1 MSSSYAQGGMPGT
14 AGGSSAKQTEGMF
27 QGLSNF
33 LAAGGS
39 IDEYMIRAFPQTAG
53 KSFANMKRYGALP
66 TGLSTAA
73 KRAGAAKVGG
83 MLSRRVPLAGGI
95 LQTIGGDPIGGA
107 GTAIGGTIGASIG
120 TAIMPGVGTVV
131 GGLIGGGIGQ
141 SATRGLAGIDM
152 SDPYSG
158 PDISIPL
165 FGGIPIT
172 PYAKTKKAKKRAR
185 EELGKDM
192 EAMEPFIQKQMGRE
206 MAAQQQVI
214 TGNLMNTALANAR
227 FGR

>member
-1 MSSSYAQGGMPGT
+1 MVAAPGQFMGGT
-14 AGGSSAKQTEGMF
+14 AGPNADDTGGLF

-33 LAAGGS
+33 LMAGGT

-53 KSFANMKRYGALP
+53 KQFANMKKFGALP
-66 TGLSTAA
+66 TGLSKAA
-73 KRAGAAKVGG
+73 VRGGASKVGG
-83 MLSRRVPLAGGI
+83 MLSRRVPLAGGL
-95 LQTIGGDPIGGA
+95 LQTLGGDPIGGA

-131 GGLIGGGIGQ
+131 GGLVGSGIGQ
-141 SATRGLAGIDM
+141 TATRGLAGIDIN
-152 SDPYSG
+152 DPYSG
-158 PDISIPL
+158 PDLNLFGIPL
-165 FGGIPIT
+165 T
-172 PYAKTKKAKKRAR
+172 PYAKTKKKKERAR

>member
-1 MSSSYAQGGMPGT
+1 MYGVYGT
-14 AGGSSAKQTEGMF
+14 GNTETKPEGMF
-27 QGLSNF
+27 QGLANF
-33 LAAGGS
+33 LAAGGT
-39 IDEYMIRAFPQTAG
+39 IDEYMVRAFPQTAG
-53 KSFANMKRYGALP
+53 LKNMKQFGALP
-66 TGLSTAA
+66 KGLSKAA
-73 KRAGAAKVGG
+73 VRGGASKVGG

-131 GGLIGGGIGQ
+131 GGLVGSGIGQ
-141 SATRGLAGIDM
+141 TATRGLAGIDM

-172 PYAKTKKAKKRAR
+172 PYAKTKKAR
-185 EELGKDM
+185 ERDRKERTKDM

-214 TGNLMNTALANAR
+214 TGNLMQTALGNAR

>member
-107 GTAIGGTIGASIG
+107 GTALGGTIGASIG
-120 TAIMPGVGTVV
+120 TAVLPGIGTVV
-131 GGLIGGGIGQ
+131 GGLVGGGIGQ
-141 SATRGLAGIDM
+141 SATRGLAGIDIN
-152 SDPYSG
+152 DPYSG
-158 PDISIPL
+158 PDLNLFGIPL
-165 FGGIPIT
+165 T
-172 PYAKTKKAKKRAR
+172 PYAKTKKKKERAR

>member
-1 MSSSYAQGGMPGT
+1 MLGVYGT
-14 AGGSSAKQTEGMF
+14 GTTETPQTEGMF

-39 IDEYMIRAFPQTAG
+39 IDEFMVRAFPQTAG
-53 KSFANMKRYGALP
+53 IKMKQFGALP
-66 TGLSTAA
+66 KGLSKAA
-73 KRAGAAKVGG
+73 VRGGASKVGG

-131 GGLIGGGIGQ
+131 GGLVGSGIGQ
-141 SATRGLAGIDM
+141 TATRGLAGIDIN
-152 SDPYSG
+152 DPYSG
-158 PDISIPL
+158 PDLNLFGIPL
-165 FGGIPIT
+165 T
-172 PYAKTKKAKKRAR
+172 PYAKTKKKRERAR

>member
-1 MSSSYAQGGMPGT
+1 MLGVYGT
-14 AGGSSAKQTEGMF
+14 GTTETPQTEGMF

-39 IDEYMIRAFPQTAG
+39 IDEFMVRAFPQTAG
-53 KSFANMKRYGALP
+53 VKMKQFGALP
-66 TGLSTAA
+66 KGLSKAA
-73 KRAGAAKVGG
+73 VRGGASKVGG
-83 MLSRRVPLAGGI
+83 MLSRRVPLAGGLI
-95 LQTIGGDPIGGA
+95 QAATGDPIGGA

-141 SATRGLAGIDM
+141 TATRGLAGIDIN
-152 SDPYSG
+152 DPYSG
-158 PDISIPL
+158 PDLKLFGIPL
-165 FGGIPIT
+165 T
-172 PYAKTKKAKKRAR
+172 PYAKTKKKRERAR

>member
-1 MSSSYAQGGMPGT
+1 MLGVYGT
-14 AGGSSAKQTEGMF
+14 GTTETPQTEGMF

-39 IDEYMIRAFPQTAG
+39 IDEYMMRAFPQTAG
-53 KSFANMKRYGALP
+53 INTKRFAALP
-66 TGLSTAA
+66 KGLSKAA
-73 KRAGAAKVGG
+73 VRGGASKVGG
-83 MLSRRVPLAGGI
+83 MLSRRLPLAGGL
-95 LQTIGGDPIGGA
+95 LQAATGDPIGGA

-131 GGLIGGGIGQ
+131 GGLVGSGIGQ
-141 SATRGLAGIDM
+141 TATRGLAGIDIN
-152 SDPYSG
+152 DPYSG
-158 PDISIPL
+158 PDFSL
-165 FGGIPIT
+165 FGIPMT
-172 PYAKTKKAKKRAR
+172 PYAKTKKKRERAR

-206 MAAQQQVI
+206 MAAQQQII

>member
-1 MSSSYAQGGMPGT
+1 MVAAPGQFMGGT
-14 AGGSSAKQTEGMF
+14 AGPNADEPGGLF

-33 LAAGGS
+33 LAAGGT
-39 IDEYMIRAFPQTAG
+39 IDEYMVRAFPQTAG
-53 KSFANMKRYGALP
+53 VKMKQFGALP
-66 TGLSTAA
+66 KGLSKAA
-73 KRAGAAKVGG
+73 VRGGASKVGG

-95 LQTIGGDPIGGA
+95 IQTLGGDPIGGA
-107 GTAIGGTIGASIG
+107 GTALGG
-120 TAIMPGVGTVV
+120 VV
-131 GGLIGGGIGQ
+131 GGIVGAPFGPVGSLIGSTVGMGIGQ
-141 SATRGLAGIDM
+141 TATRGLAGINM

-172 PYAKTKKAKKRAR
+172 PYARTKKAKERAR
-185 EELGKDM
+185 KELGKDM

>member
-14 AGGSSAKQTEGMF
+14 AGGSSARQTEGMF

-53 KSFANMKRYGALP
+53 KPFANMKKFGALP
-66 TGLSTAA
+66 TGLSTAV
-73 KRAGAAKVGG
+73 KRGGAAKVGG
-83 MLSRRVPLAGGI
+83 MLSRRVPLAGGL
-95 LQTIGGDPIGGA
+95 LQAATGDPIGGA

-120 TAIMPGVGTVV
+120 TAIMPGVGTLV
-131 GGLIGGGIGQ
+131 GGLVGGGIGQ
-141 SATRGLAGIDM
+141 TATRGLAGIDM

-158 PDISIPL
+158 PDLSL
-165 FGGIPIT
+165 FGVPLT
-172 PYAKTKKAKKRAR
+172 PYARTKKAKKRAR

-192 EAMEPFIQKQMGRE
+192 EAMEPFIQKQLGRE

>member
-1 MSSSYAQGGMPGT
+1 MLGVYGT
-14 AGGSSAKQTEGMF
+14 GTTETPQTEGMF

-39 IDEYMIRAFPQTAG
+39 IDEYMMRAFPQTAG
-53 KSFANMKRYGALP
+53 ISTKIFAALP
-66 TGLSTAA
+66 KGLSKAA
-73 KRAGAAKVGG
+73 VRGGASKVGG
-83 MLSRRVPLAGGI
+83 MLSRRVPLAGGLI
-95 LQTIGGDPIGGA
+95 QAATGDPIGGA

-141 SATRGLAGIDM
+141 TATRGLAGIDM

>member
-1 MSSSYAQGGMPGT
+1 MLGVYGT
-14 AGGSSAKQTEGMF
+14 GTTETPQTEGMF

-39 IDEYMIRAFPQTAG
+39 IDEYMMRAFPQTAG
-53 KSFANMKRYGALP
+53 VNMKKFGALP
-66 TGLSTAA
+66 KGLSKAA
-73 KRAGAAKVGG
+73 VRGGASKVGG
-83 MLSRRVPLAGGI
+83 MLSRRVPLAGGL
-95 LQTIGGDPIGGA
+95 LQAATGDPIGGA

-141 SATRGLAGIDM
+141 TATRGLAGIDIN
-152 SDPYSG
+152 DPYSG
-158 PDISIPL
+158 PDLNLFGIPL
-165 FGGIPIT
+165 S
-172 PYAKTKKAKKRAR
+172 PYAKTKKKRERAR

>member
-1 MSSSYAQGGMPGT
+1 MYGVYGT
-14 AGGSSAKQTEGMF
+14 GNTETKPEGMF
-27 QGLSNF
+27 QGLANF
-33 LAAGGS
+33 LAAGGT
-39 IDEYMIRAFPQTAG
+39 IDEYMVRAFPQTAG
-53 KSFANMKRYGALP
+53 LKNMKQFGALP
-66 TGLSTAA
+66 KGLSKAA
-73 KRAGAAKVGG
+73 VRGGASKVGG

-95 LQTIGGDPIGGA
+95 IQAATGDPIGGA
-107 GTAIGGTIGASIG
+107 GTAIGG
-120 TAIMPGVGTVV
+120 VV
-131 GGLIGGGIGQ
+131 GGIVGAPFGPVGSLIGSTVGMGIGQ
-141 SATRGLAGIDM
+141 TATRGLAGIDM

-172 PYAKTKKAKKRAR
+172 PYAKTKKAR
-185 EELGKDM
+185 ERDRKERTKDM

-214 TGNLMNTALANAR
+214 TGNLMQTALGNAR

>member
-1 MSSSYAQGGMPGT
+1 MLGVYGT
-14 AGGSSAKQTEGMF
+14 GNTEAPQTDGLF

-39 IDEYMIRAFPQTAG
+39 LDEYMVRAFPQTAG
-53 KSFANMKRYGALP
+53 LKNMKQFGALP
-66 TGLSTAA
+66 KGLSKAA
-73 KRAGAAKVGG
+73 VRGGASKVGG

-95 LQTIGGDPIGGA
+95 IQTIGGDPIGGA

-120 TAIMPGVGTVV
+120 TAIMPGVGTLV
-131 GGLIGGGIGQ
+131 GGLVGGGIGQ
-141 SATRGLAGIDM
+141 TATRGLAGIDIN
-152 SDPYSG
+152 DPYSG
-158 PDISIPL
+158 PDLNLFGIPL
-165 FGGIPIT
+165 T
-172 PYAKTKKAKKRAR
+172 PYAKTKKKRERAR

>member
-1 MSSSYAQGGMPGT
+1 MLGVYGT
-14 AGGSSAKQTEGMF
+14 GTTETPQTEGMF

-39 IDEYMIRAFPQTAG
+39 IDEYMMRAFPQTAG
-53 KSFANMKRYGALP
+53 ISTKRFAALP
-66 TGLSTAA
+66 KGLSKAA
-73 KRAGAAKVGG
+73 VRGGASKVAMMG
-83 MLSRRVPLAGGI
+83 SRRIPIAGGL
-95 LQTIGGDPIGGA
+95 LQAATGDPIGGA
-107 GTAIGGTIGASIG
+107 GTAIGG
-120 TAIMPGVGTVV
+120 VV
-131 GGLIGGGIGQ
+131 GGVVGAPFGPLGIAIGSTLGAGIGQ
-141 SATRGLAGIDM
+141 TGTRALAGIDIN
-152 SDPYSG
+152 DPYSG
-158 PDISIPL
+158 PDLNLFGIPL
-165 FGGIPIT
+165 T
-172 PYAKTKKAKKRAR
+172 PYAKTKKKRERAR

>member
-1 MSSSYAQGGMPGT
+1 MYGVYGT
-14 AGGSSAKQTEGMF
+14 GNTETKPEGMF
-27 QGLSNF
+27 QGLANF

-39 IDEYMIRAFPQTAG
+39 LDEYMVRAFPQTAG
-53 KSFANMKRYGALP
+53 LKNMKRFSAIPKSMLKNPAALRTGASKIAMM
-66 TGLSTAA
+66 G
-73 KRAGAAKVGG
+73 
-83 MLSRRVPLAGGI
+83 SRRIPIAGGL
-95 LQTIGGDPIGGA
+95 LQAATGDPIGGA
-107 GTAIGGTIGASIG
+107 GTAIGG
-120 TAIMPGVGTVV
+120 VV
-131 GGLIGGGIGQ
+131 GGVIGAPFGPLGIAIGSTLGAGLGQ
-141 SATRGLAGIDM
+141 TGTRALAGIDM

-172 PYAKTKKAKKRAR
+172 PYAKTKKAKERAR
-185 EELGKDM
+185 KELGKDM

>member
-1 MSSSYAQGGMPGT
+1 MLGVYGT
-14 AGGSSAKQTEGMF
+14 GNKEAPQTEGMF

-39 IDEYMIRAFPQTAG
+39 IDEYMMRAFPQTAG
-53 KSFANMKRYGALP
+53 INIKKFGALP
-66 TGLSTAA
+66 KGLSKAA
-73 KRAGAAKVGG
+73 VRGGAAKVGG

-95 LQTIGGDPIGGA
+95 LQAVTGDPIGGA

-120 TAIMPGVGTVV
+120 TAIMPGVGTLV
-131 GGLIGGGIGQ
+131 GGLVGSGIGQ
-141 SATRGLAGIDM
+141 TGTRALAGIDIN
-152 SDPYSG
+152 DPYSG
-158 PDISIPL
+158 PDLNL
-165 FGGIPIT
+165 FGMPLT
-172 PYAKTKKAKKRAR
+172 PYARTKKKKERAR

-214 TGNLMNTALANAR
+214 SGNIMQTALGNAR

>member
-1 MSSSYAQGGMPGT
+1 MVAAPGQFMGGT
-14 AGGSSAKQTEGMF
+14 AGPNADEPGGLF

-53 KSFANMKRYGALP
+53 KRFANMKRFGDLP
-66 TGLSTAA
+66 KGLSTAV
-73 KRAGAAKVGG
+73 KRGGAYKVGG

-95 LQTIGGDPIGGA
+95 LQTLGGDPIGGA

-120 TAIMPGVGTVV
+120 TAIMPGVGTVL
-131 GGLIGGGIGQ
+131 GGLVGAGLGQ
-141 SATRGLAGIDM
+141 TGTRALAGIDVN
-152 SDPYSG
+152 DPYSG
-158 PDISIPL
+158 PDLSIPI

-172 PYAKTKKAKKRAR
+172 PYAKEKRKKERAR
-185 EELGKDM
+185 KEYAKDM
-192 EAMEPFIQKQMGRE
+192 AALEPYLQKQMGRE
-206 MAAQQQVI
+206 MAAQQQIVS
-214 TGNLMNTALANAR
+214 GNLMNTALANAR